1 MGRAKPGTL
10 LFLPQR
16 EAFVSAP
23 SVQAVDFEQGVSDA
37 WSNIATFIPKLL
49 FFAIILV
56 VGYVIAKVLAKATNA
71 VLERVG
77 FDNAVERGGVKQ
89 ALAKSQ
95 YDASDIVAK
104 LVKYA
109 VILFTLVIAFDVFG
123 PNAISDLL
131 QSIVAFLPKLIVA
144 IIIVVVAAAIAKAV
158 KDLLSNMLGG
168 LSYGNVVATIASVFI
183 MFLGVI
189 AALNQIDV
197 ATTVT
202 TPVLITILATL
213 GGVIVVG
220 MGGGLV
226 RPMQSRWERWLN
238 TAERETENV
247 KAQVRQSGG
256 MRAQAAQLKDQYQD
270 QYAESGNGHGQ
281 SVDVRT
287 SYDPSPETRQL

>member
-1 MGRAKPGTL
+1 M
-10 LFLPQR
+10 
-16 EAFVSAP
+16 SAP

-37 WSNIATFIPKLL
+37 WSNIATFIPKLI

-89 ALAKSQ
+89 ALARSQ

-109 VILFTLVIAFDVFG
+109 VMLFTLVIAFDVFG

-158 KDLLSNMLGG
+158 KDLLANMLGG

-247 KAQVRQSGG
+247 KVQVRQSGG
-256 MRAQAAQLKDQYQD
+256 MRAHAAQLKDQYQE
-270 QYAESGNGHGQ
+270 QYADSDQTHYADSGNGHGQ

>member
-1 MGRAKPGTL
+1 M
-10 LFLPQR
+10 
-16 EAFVSAP
+16 SAP
-23 SVQAVDFEQGVSDA
+23 SVIQAVDFEQGVSDA

-49 FFAIILV
+49 FFGIILV
-56 VGYVIAKVLAKATNA
+56 VGYLIAKVLAKATNA

-144 IIIVVVAAAIAKAV
+144 IIIVVVAAAVAKVV
-158 KDLLSNMLGG
+158 KDLISNMLGG
-168 LSYGNVVATIASVFI
+168 LSYGNVIANVASFFI

-189 AALNQIDV
+189 AALSQIDV

-202 TPVLITILATL
+202 TPVLITILATI
-213 GGVIVVG
+213 GGVIIVG
-220 MGGGLV
+220 LGGGLV
-226 RPMQSRWERWLN
+226 RPMQSRWDRWLN

-256 MRAQAAQLKDQYQD
+256 MRSQAGQLKDQYTDSGQT
-270 QYAESGNGHGQ
+270 QYAESGNRHGQ
-281 SVDVRT
+281 TVDVRT
-287 SYDPSPETRQL
+287 TYDPSLETRQL

>member
-1 MGRAKPGTL
+1 
-10 LFLPQR
+10 
-16 EAFVSAP
+16 VSAP
-23 SVQAVDFEQGVSDA
+23 SVIQAVDFEQGVSDA
-37 WSNIATFIPKLL
+37 WSTIATFIPKLL
-49 FFAIILV
+49 FFAVILV
-56 VGYVIAKVLAKATNA
+56 VGWLVAKVLAKATNA

-89 ALAKSQ
+89 ALAKSR

-109 VILFTLVIAFDVFG
+109 VMLFALVIAFDVFG

-158 KDLLSNMLGG
+158 KDLISNMLGG
-168 LSYGNVVATIASVFI
+168 LSYGNVIANIASFFI

-189 AALNQIDV
+189 AALNQVDV

-220 MGGGLV
+220 AGGGLI

-256 MRAQAAQLKDQYQD
+256 MRAQGGQLKDQYTDSGQT
-270 QYAESGNGHGQ
+270 QYAESGNGQGQ
-281 SVDVRT
+281 SVDVRST
-287 SYDPSPETRQL
+287 YDPSLETRQL

>member
-1 MGRAKPGTL
+1 M
-10 LFLPQR
+10 
-16 EAFVSAP
+16 SAP
-23 SVQAVDFEQGVSDA
+23 SVIQAVDFEQGVSDA

-56 VGYVIAKVLAKATNA
+56 VGYVVAKVLAKATNA

-77 FDNAVERGGVKQ
+77 FDNAVERGGIKQ
-89 ALAKSQ
+89 ALARSQ

-109 VILFTLVIAFDVFG
+109 VMLFTLVIAFDVFG

-131 QSIVAFLPKLIVA
+131 QSIVAFLPRLIVA

-158 KDLLSNMLGG
+158 KDLLANMLGG

-183 MFLGVI
+183 MFLGIV
-189 AALNQIDV
+189 AALNQVGV
-197 ATTVT
+197 ATAVT

-256 MRAQAAQLKDQYQD
+256 MRAHAAQLKDQYQE
-270 QYAESGNGHGQ
+270 QYAGSDQTHYADSGNGHGQ

-287 SYDPSPETRQL
+287 SYDPSSETRQI